1 MGILMRQTTL
11 IDGRDEAPVRLQR
24 QRPRA
29 NLQRYVA
36 LASVVIPTFGFALA
50 VYIATQRGVGGMEI
64 GLLAAMYLV
73 TSIGVE
79 AGFHRFF
86 SHHSFRAGPAVTVA
100 LGVAGSMAVQGPVLF
115 WAAIHRKHHVFTDQ
129 PGDPHSPRLHG
140 TGLWNGLRGFW
151 HAHIGWLFTIDDA
164 DWGRYVSDLLRDRLT
179 FNLNR
184 LYPLWVLLGLVL
196 PACAGGAIA
205 GTWSGAGLG
214 FLWGGLVRIFLV
226 DQVTWSVNSI
236 AHMTGSHPH
245 KTACHSG
252 NVALLSLLS
261 AGGSWHNNHHANP
274 AAARTGQRFWQI
286 DPSGRFI
293 ELLGALG
300 LARDVRRGSR
310 QSRDTV

>member
-1 MGILMRQTTL
+1 MLVEIS
-11 IDGRDEAPVRLQR
+11 DETSVKSQR
-24 QRPRA
+24 RVPQA

-36 LASVVIPTFGFALA
+36 LASVVIPALGFAVA
-50 VYIATQRGVGGMEI
+50 VYIAVFRGIGGMEI
-64 GLLAAMYLV
+64 GLLSAMYLI

-86 SHHSFRAGPAVTVA
+86 SHHSFRAGPAVTTA
-100 LGVAGSMAVQGPVLF
+100 LAIAGSMAVQGPVLF
-115 WAAIHRKHHVFTDQ
+115 WAAIHRKHHVYTDQ

-140 TGLWNGLRGFW
+140 NGLWNAVRGFW
-151 HAHIGWLFTIDDA
+151 HAHVGWLFTIDDA
-164 DWGRYVSDLLRDRLT
+164 DWGRYVADLLRDRLT

-226 DQVTWSVNSI
+226 DQVTWSINSV
-236 AHMTGSHPH
+236 AHMTGRHPH
-245 KTACHSG
+245 ETSCKSG

-261 AGGSWHNNHHANP
+261 VGGSWHNNHHANP
-274 AAARTGQRFWQI
+274 AAARTGEHFWQI

-293 ELLGALG
+293 ELLAVLG
-300 LARDVRRGSR
+300 LARDVRRGRR
-310 QSRDTV
+310 QRRDTV